1 MSYVPYVGKGLNN
14 FEDTIDAF
22 IHFNKGGYW
31 VKKID
36 KKEGV
41 LREIVSGPF
50 KKVIAQKIASNWDP
64 DFDLPIKKYAKVY
77 SFSEL
82 SCSNIKEHSAYL
94 EDIYIWKPPKGIDIF
109 CISNKLL
116 DVCVYDK
123 SLLSNNDFIK
133 FYKYGQI
140 NDVKYILQETNKFN
154 APIVP
159 KIICYYSKDIKAYKK
174 AQKIAKYLNEEIMHT
189 EKNKNYV
196 INKILDKHVDE
207 NDRPIIFPS
216 HITNDVVCDVIDLYF
231 FKNFYKEKNA
241 FRKAFDELKKCLD
254 NESIIFQN
262 LENNYIEI
270 VIEID
275 LIVNSK
281 DYKPKK
287 LYLKHSESQGLKLEL
302 GDHQDSYSVKLKDSI
317 IDVNL
322 PKNRK
327 QWNIFLMEKMGD
339 DKDFYNVEKIIALFL
354 YICKCLGKTNLTIK
368 DQRTIDCACDSNESQ
383 IYINIIRELA
393 NLPSIYESVGFV
405 RKNNKT
411 FQNIVQNYKDV
422 KLSDL
427 IQENIKY
434 DEKRQLFLEK
444 TVGEL
449 ATMYMNGMCAYD
461 EMCNILSVTST
472 IIHNKITNCCLEYSI
487 NLDKISLSFLRK
499 FF

>member
-1 MSYVPYVGKGLNN
+1 MSYIPYVGKGLNN

-41 LREIVSGPF
+41 LREIVSGPY

-64 DFDLPIKKYAKVY
+64 NYDLPIEKYAKVY

-82 SCSNIKEHSAYL
+82 ACSNTRENVPYL
-94 EDIYIWKPPKGIDIF
+94 DEIYIWKPPKGIDIF
-109 CISNKLL
+109 CISNNLL

-140 NDVKYILQETNKFN
+140 NDVNYIFHESNKFN

-159 KIICYYSKDIKAYKK
+159 KIICYHTKDIKAYKK
-174 AQKIAKYLNEEIMHT
+174 AQKIAKYLNEETMHT
-189 EKNKNYV
+189 ERNKNYV
-196 INKILDKHVDE
+196 INKILNKHVDE
-207 NDRPIIFPS
+207 LDRPIVFPS
-216 HITNDVVCDVIDLYF
+216 HITDNTLCDVVDLYF

-241 FRKAFDELKKCLD
+241 FLKAFDELKKCLHD
-254 NESIIFQN
+254 ENIIFQN

-270 VIEID
+270 VLEID

-287 LYLKHSESQGLKLEL
+287 LYLKNSESEGLKLIL
-302 GDHQDSYSVKLKDSI
+302 GDYQDSYNIKLKDSV

-327 QWNIFLMEKMGD
+327 QWNIFLMEKMGGS
-339 DKDFYNVEKIIALFL
+339 KDFYNVEKIMALFL

-393 NLPSIYESVGFV
+393 NLPSIYENLGFV

-411 FQNIVQNYKDV
+411 FKSIIQNYKNV
-422 KLSDL
+422 KLKDL
-427 IQENIKY
+427 IEENSKY
-434 DEKRQLFLEK
+434 DERRQIFLEK
-444 TVGEL
+444 TVGQL
-449 ATMYMNGMCAYD
+449 ATMYMDGMCAYE
-461 EMCNILSVTST
+461 EMCSILSVTST
-472 IIHNKITNCCLEYSI
+472 IIHNKITTCCLEYSI
-487 NLDKISLSFLRK
+487 NLDKTNLSFLRN